1 MSQSDFTLAIRN
13 FSNQPNYRIL
23 ENNVLISH
31 KDLYIWNWA
40 SVFWIPNF
48 LLFNSIMDLT
58 LIVVTFFRYSD
69 IIAHRLLAVSIG
81 ADSSYADLLD
91 KSKIQKV
98 CNNLNFRH
106 KMAQYA
112 GRASVNLHTHV
123 SVLLVFLYQQRNN
136 KIFWGLPL
144 LPKMIFWKTTE

>member
-1 MSQSDFTLAIRN
+1 
-13 FSNQPNYRIL
+13 
-23 ENNVLISH
+23 
-31 KDLYIWNWA
+31 
-40 SVFWIPNF
+40 
-48 LLFNSIMDLT
+48 MDLT

-123 SVLLVFLYQQRNN
+123 SFLFVFLYQQRNN
-136 KIFWGLPL
+136 KIF
-144 LPKMIFWKTTE
+144 